1 MKKYAAFIGIG
12 FELIGIVL
20 VTLWLGQE
28 AEKRL
33 PMKNL
38 WPVIFIFLGLAGWF
52 YRVVILLKKTN
63 QK

>member
-20 VTLWLGQE
+20 VCLWVGIE
-28 AEKRL
+28 VEKWF

-38 WPVIFIFLGLAGWF
+38 WPVVFVLGGLAGWF
-52 YRVVILLKKTN
+52 YRVIVLLKKLN
-63 QK
+63 K